1 MGKIVKSLGR
11 SQNLTDRNIHDKTS
25 NKIREMTN
33 GDERVGGRS
42 TDRRTGLYNMRR
54 IYKQKITKPKR

>member
-1 MGKIVKSLGR
+1 
-11 SQNLTDRNIHDKTS
+11 
-25 NKIREMTN
+25 MTN

-42 TDRRTGLYNMRR
+42 TERRTGLYNMRR